1 MCAFFACALHVWQ
14 IKGHRTKYT
23 VFFSVQH
30 VLLGKKKDAIHC
42 VTIISACQ
50 TAVNR
55 CRWSAT
61 ANNALHGTD
70 PPRREDTYKTFFVPR
85 PRVPCRATPRIKA
98 RCRAINS
105 RFYPIWV
112 GQGCRVAQCGQRVG
126 RAGRAGRAG
135 RPQGSPLHLCTPT
148 SLHISARVSPTPL
161 HPYTFT
167 HLHIC
172 TFQGCP
178 MRSTCRGDPCG
189 LPYAPT

>member
-112 GQGCRVAQCGQRVG
+112 ESSI
-126 RAGRAGRAG
+126 AG
-135 RPQGSPLHLCTPT
+135 RPLRSPCSPCT
-148 SLHISARVSPTPL
+148 SAPL
-161 HPYTFT
+161 PPHTYQENTRRY
-167 HLHIC
+167 HKL
-172 TFQGCP
+172 
-178 MRSTCRGDPCG
+178 G
-189 LPYAPT
+189 LRILAPLDKDQHNMDAHHDGRTWT

>member
-112 GQGCRVAQCGQRVG
+112 GRGCREG
-126 RAGRAGRAG
+126 RESRE
-135 RPQGSPLHLCTPT
+135 T
-148 SLHISARVSPTPL
+148 ARVSPTPL
-161 HPYTFT
+161 HPYIFAHFSKGLPYTFAPLHIYTFT
-167 HLHIC
+167 HLHI
-172 TFQGCP
+172 
-178 MRSTCRGDPCG
+178 SG
-189 LPYAPT
+189 LPNAVNV